1 MTHPAQVVILHQ
13 LAAPAPVDLEEEA
26 ALERELLSGP
36 EVKLEGQPDLNELCE
51 AWAWWAQSR
60 GMYVKPSLPV
70 SLLGRLT
77 SKGTGRSSAGGPDA
91 IASAELMAFHLA
103 FLAQPQDA
111 LDRRVFE
118 LHYYRRV
125 RNVKAAAA
133 TVGVSRQHWYRL
145 VKDCRQRIYVASRQI
160 LDRNLSE
167 VSALRSR
174 AAFDRGASAC

>member
-1 MTHPAQVVILHQ
+1 MNQPDQVITLGQ
-13 LAAPAPVDLEEEA
+13 LTAPAPIDLEEEA
-26 ALERELLSGP
+26 ALELEMLGGA
-36 EVKLEGQPDLNELCE
+36 EVTPEGQPDINELCE

-77 SKGTGRSSAGGPDA
+77 AKGTGRSSGGGPDA
-91 IASAELMAFHLA
+91 IAGAELMAFHLA

-125 RNVKAAAA
+125 RNVKVAAL

-145 VKDCRQRIYVASRQI
+145 VRDCRQRIYAASRQI
-160 LDRNLSE
+160 LERNLSDA
-167 VSALRSR
+167 SKLRSR
-174 AAFDRGASAC
+174 QA